1 MKKIKYIFLI
11 TLLASCKATNK
22 SIKTIVPFVSDSIS
36 INKEKKIILDE
47 DNTSL
52 YENYDYYTN
61 DFLRYEDYIYKP
73 NIHTVLLHRKGWE
86 LSAPI
91 IQLNTD
97 EKLTLSFDDLDGD
110 IKNYKYTIIHCS
122 YEWKPS
128 PLSKNEYINGFKD
141 NYITNFKLSFNTI
154 QKYTHYELTF
164 PESNIMTPL
173 ISGNYLLI
181 VYLDDETNIYFS
193 KRFMIIDPKIT
204 INATIKRATSIEYKD
219 YKQEID
225 FTINKSGYNIP
236 NIYSDLKVSILQNGR
251 WDNAVKNIKPFIVKG
266 DILDYNYDDINVFN
280 GGNEFRYFDIKSIKY
295 YSDRIKKITYEDGK
309 NHVYLL
315 PDLPRQFKTYE
326 SYKDINGRRLIKT
339 EDANNNDIESDYA
352 VVHFF
357 LPYYEEFDNGNLYI
371 FGALTNWQFTKE
383 AIAKYNYQEK
393 GYMASLFL
401 KQGYYNYQYVF
412 LEDGKNSGDETLI
425 EGNHYETENEYT
437 ILVYHKEPGTVYD
450 KLIGLKQINSSEF

>member
-266 DILDYNYDDINVFN
+266 DILD
-280 GGNEFRYFDIKSIKY
+280 
-295 YSDRIKKITYEDGK
+295 
-309 NHVYLL
+309 
-315 PDLPRQFKTYE
+315 
-326 SYKDINGRRLIKT
+326 
-339 EDANNNDIESDYA
+339 
-352 VVHFF
+352 
-357 LPYYEEFDNGNLYI
+357 
-371 FGALTNWQFTKE
+371 
-383 AIAKYNYQEK
+383 
-393 GYMASLFL
+393 
-401 KQGYYNYQYVF
+401 
-412 LEDGKNSGDETLI
+412 
-425 EGNHYETENEYT
+425 
-437 ILVYHKEPGTVYD
+437 
-450 KLIGLKQINSSEF
+450 